1 MTLPSQENQ
10 APEIVTFGCRLNTYE
25 SEVMRDLV
33 KDQVSTEK
41 TIVFNTCGVTAEAV
55 RQAKQAI
62 RRARRENPQARIVV
76 VGCAVQMDASVFE
89 KMPEIDL
96 ILGNEEKLKAESYA
110 FVPQGERVK
119 VNDIMSIKETALHL
133 IQGFENRV
141 RAFIQVQ
148 NGCDHR
154 CTFCRIPYG
163 RGNSRSVPVGEIVTQ
178 VTQLVT
184 QGCQEVVFTG
194 VDITDYGKDL
204 PGSPTLGEMISRVLK
219 LVPDLTRVR
228 LSSLDPVEV
237 DDALFSL
244 ITTEPRLMP
253 HLHIS
258 LQAGD
263 NMVLK
268 RMKRR
273 HLREDVISFCNR
285 VRRVRPDVV
294 FGADIIAGFPT
305 ETDEMFQN
313 TLNLVTECNLTFLHI
328 FPYSAHE
335 QTPAARM
342 PQVPSPVIKERARQL
357 RALGQQQLD
366 AYLATQVNQTVRLVV
381 EQGGTGHT
389 DHFAQVKLHG
399 GACSRLG
406 HVVAGQVTGVEGAVL
421 QVSVMGEECK
431 A

>member
-1 MTLPSQENQ
+1 MKP
-10 APEIVTFGCRLNTYE
+10 PEIVTFGCRLNTYE
-25 SEVMRDLV
+25 SEVIRDLL
-33 KDQVSTEK
+33 KANPTDQQ

-55 RQAKQAI
+55 RQARQSI
-62 RRARRENPQARIVV
+62 RRSRRENPEARIVV
-76 VGCAVQMDASVFE
+76 AGCAVQMDADMFA

-96 ILGNEEKLKAESYA
+96 ILGNEEKLKAESYGIQA
-110 FVPQGERVK
+110 STERVM

-154 CTFCRIPYG
+154 CTFCRIPFG
-163 RGNSRSVPVGEIVTQ
+163 RGNSRSVPVGEM
-178 VTQLVT
+178 VTQLTQLVA

-204 PGSPTLGEMISRVLK
+204 PGQPTLGEMIARVLK
-219 LVPDLTRVR
+219 LVPGMTRVR

-237 DDALFSL
+237 DETLFTL

-253 HLHIS
+253 HLHLS

-263 NMVLK
+263 DMILK

-273 HLREDVISFCNR
+273 HLREDVIRFCER
-285 VRRVRPDVV
+285 VRAVRPDVV

-305 ETDEMFQN
+305 ETDGMFEN
-313 TLNLVTECNLTFLHI
+313 TVELVTRCNLAFLHI

-335 QTPAARM
+335 ETPAARM
-342 PQVPSPVIKERARQL
+342 PQVPHHTIKERARRLRELGEAQL
-357 RALGQQQLD
+357 TS
-366 AYLATQVNQTVRLVV
+366 YLATQVGRQVHLVV

-389 DHFAQVKLHG
+389 DHFAQVKLQG
-399 GACSRLG
+399 DAPLGAL
-406 HVVAGQVTGVEGAVL
+406 VTGEVMGIENKML
-421 QVSVMGEECK
+421 QVKV
-431 A
+431 